1 MLQICDT
8 STHKEGIMSF
18 SSEAKN
24 ELARLNIE
32 KKCCMLSEIAA
43 YIRTAGDIELDND
56 NSYMIDLQTDQAA
69 IARHLKK
76 LIKEYFSVDCDLE
89 VYEGGGVGRNRKTS
103 ANSYH
108 LILGPKERAD
118 QILRECGIIRIREGR
133 DYLYDG
139 IYDEL
144 LKAKCDRKAY
154 LRGAFLGTGTMSD
167 PTKSYHLEFAIRTE
181 GVANDLKK
189 VINSFTDMQAKVV
202 KRGSRY
208 VVYMKKADYVS
219 DMLAIMGA
227 SGSMLKMEDI
237 RIKKGLVSTAKRE
250 INCDSANLDRA
261 VDTSLRQV
269 EAIKKI
275 DRLKGLKFLD
285 PKLREAAMLRLEHPD
300 ATIAALGEMCDPPL
314 KKSGINGR
322 LRKIEDIAS
331 RI

>member
-8 STHKEGIMSF
+8 SAHKEGIMSF

-118 QILRECGIIRIREGR
+118 QILR
-133 DYLYDG
+133 
-139 IYDEL
+139 
-144 LKAKCDRKAY
+144 
-154 LRGAFLGTGTMSD
+154 
-167 PTKSYHLEFAIRTE
+167 
-181 GVANDLKK
+181 
-189 VINSFTDMQAKVV
+189 
-202 KRGSRY
+202 GS
-208 VVYMKKADYVS
+208 
-219 DMLAIMGA
+219 
-227 SGSMLKMEDI
+227 
-237 RIKKGLVSTAKRE
+237 
-250 INCDSANLDRA
+250 
-261 VDTSLRQV
+261 
-269 EAIKKI
+269 
-275 DRLKGLKFLD
+275 
-285 PKLREAAMLRLEHPD
+285 
-300 ATIAALGEMCDPPL
+300 
-314 KKSGINGR
+314 
-322 LRKIEDIAS
+322 
-331 RI
+331 

>member
-1 MLQICDT
+1 MP
-8 STHKEGIMSF
+8 EGTQPERRDMSF
-18 SSEAKN
+18 SSETKN
-24 ELARLNIE
+24 ELARLEID

-43 YIRTAGDIELDND
+43 YIRTAGDIELDSEGN
-56 NSYMIDLQTDQAA
+56 YMIELQTDQAA

-76 LIKEYFSVDCDLE
+76 LIKEYFAVDCDLE
-89 VYEGGGVGRNRKTS
+89 IYEGGGVGRNRK
-103 ANSYH
+103 AVGNSYH
-108 LILGPKERAD
+108 LILGRRERAE
-118 QILRECGIIRIREGR
+118 QILRECGIIRIRGGR

-139 IYDEL
+139 IFDEL
-144 LKAKCDRKAY
+144 VKAKCDRKSY

-167 PTKSYHLEFAIRTE
+167 PAKSYHLEFDIRTE
-181 GVANDLKK
+181 GVANDLRK

-227 SGSMLKMEDI
+227 SGSMLQMEDI
-237 RIKKGLVSTAKRE
+237 RIKKGLVSTARRE

-269 EAIKKI
+269 EAIRRI
-275 DRLKGLKFLD
+275 AEIRGLKSLD
-285 PKLREAAMLRLEHPD
+285 PKLREAAELRLEHPD
-300 ATIAALGEMCDPPL
+300 VTIAALGELCDPPL

-322 LRKIEDIAS
+322 LRKLEEIAS
-331 RI
+331 KL

>member
-1 MLQICDT
+1 MRLDPP
-8 STHKEGIMSF
+8 HFRKEENMSF
-18 SSEAKN
+18 SSETKN
-24 ELARLNIE
+24 ELARLEVE

-43 YIRTAGDIELDND
+43 FIRTAGDLELDADND
-56 NSYMIDLQTDQAA
+56 YMIELQTDQAA

-89 VYEGGGVGRNRKTS
+89 VYEGGGVGRNRKVTG
-103 ANSYH
+103 NSYI
-108 LILGPKERAD
+108 LILGRRERAE
-118 QILRECGIIRIREGR
+118 QILRECGIIRLRGGR
-133 DYLYDG
+133 DYLFDG

-154 LRGAFLGTGTMSD
+154 LRGAFLGVGTMSD
-167 PTKSYHLEFAIRTE
+167 PLKSYHLEFDIRTE
-181 GVANDLKK
+181 GVANDLRKL
-189 VINSFTDMQAKVV
+189 INSFTDMQAKVV
-202 KRGSRY
+202 KRGSKY

-227 SGSMLKMEDI
+227 SGSMLKLEDI
-237 RIKKGLVSTAKRE
+237 RIKKCLVSTARRE

-261 VDTSLRQV
+261 VDTSMRQV

-275 DRLKGLKFLD
+275 AETKGLKSLE
-285 PKLREAAMLRLEHPD
+285 PKLREAAALRLEHPE
-300 ATIAALGEMCDPPL
+300 ATLQALGEMCDPPL

-322 LRKIEDIAS
+322 LKKIEEIAS

>member
-8 STHKEGIMSF
+8 SAHKEGIMSF

-32 KKCCMLSEIAA
+32 KKFCMLSEIAA

-89 VYEGGGVGRNRKTS
+89 VYEGGGVGRNRKAS

-118 QILRECGIIRIREGR
+118 QILRECGIIRIRGGR

-219 DMLAIMGA
+219 DMLAIIGA
-227 SGSMLKMEDI
+227 SGSML
-237 RIKKGLVSTAKRE
+237 
-250 INCDSANLDRA
+250 
-261 VDTSLRQV
+261 
-269 EAIKKI
+269 
-275 DRLKGLKFLD
+275 
-285 PKLREAAMLRLEHPD
+285 
-300 ATIAALGEMCDPPL
+300 
-314 KKSGINGR
+314 
-322 LRKIEDIAS
+322 
-331 RI
+331 